1 MMTMQTIWFVD
12 WEDLST
18 AWSSK
23 EKALEFLRQEAKR
36 INATMAI
43 SEEWEH
49 SFWVAIRYEDGEIV
63 HIDCCE
69 YEIDTLPY

>member
-1 MMTMQTIWFVD
+1 MVIMSIWFVD

-23 EKALEFLRQEAKR
+23 EKALEFLRQEAER
-36 INATMAI
+36 INAKMVIT
-43 SEEWEH
+43 EEWKN
-49 SFWVAIRYEDGEIV
+49 SFWVAMVYEDGETV

-69 YEIDTLPY
+69 YPIDELPY